1 MNHVSGDNTIQAATA
16 EEELASRIRESLQLY
31 LFDNARFLAER
42 LLAERP
48 DDVRVLRCHF
58 CRACDSCF

>member
-1 MNHVSGDNTIQAATA
+1 MNHVDGDNSIQAATA
-16 EEELASRIRESLQLY
+16 EEQLASRIRESLQLF

-48 DDVRVLRCHF
+48 DDVRSL
-58 CRACDSCF
+58 